1 MAQNYEIIN
10 GGKVMKAKRILSAIL
25 SLTLFASVVSGC
37 TKYEDGGEK
46 VYTRDEAVTEL
57 EAFNKEINVDTLE
70 APLDIYSDDTSNR
83 TLADIN
89 TYPLKTEGNG
99 DINIEIAAAT
109 EMSSDAPDDWMNVV
123 ASRFNKEEMKIDGKT
138 VSVSVRKIT
147 SGETLTYM
155 TEGNYKPDVYVP
167 SSEAWGKML
176 SDKGVTTVTLTDR
189 LLGNTAGIL
198 MEKKTYETYK
208 EKYKEVTVDK
218 VLEAALAGDLTFA
231 YTNPYTSATGLNI
244 LSAML
249 YAFDNDNP
257 LSENA
262 QKKLLDYQ
270 KQSPP
275 VAYTTGVLRTQASK
289 GIIKAMVMEEQAF
302 QNTPELKDYVYTP
315 AGIRHDHPAYTF
327 EYVSKEKQEAAK
339 LFIEYC
345 KNTEST
351 KLADEKG
358 FNLHNDYKSQKNG
371 LDGNG
376 YLSAQKI
383 WKQNKDG
390 GQPIIAVFVADVS
403 GSMAGKAINNLKES
417 LISTSQY
424 IGSDNYI
431 GLVSYADDV
440 HVNLPID
447 KFDGTQRAKFTGATK
462 ALDIEGNTATYN
474 AVLVALKMMLDKQKE
489 VPNAKMMLFVLS
501 DGEQNRGYSLDRVA
515 PIVGGLKVPVYS
527 IGYNLNNGS
536 RANNELQRL
545 SNINEAT
552 LINASSEDL
561 VNQLRNLFNVQL

>member
-1 MAQNYEIIN
+1 MAQNHEIIN
-10 GGKVMKAKRILSAIL
+10 GGKMMKSKRIISAIL
-25 SLTLFASVVSGC
+25 SLTLFASIVSGC
-37 TKYEDGGEK
+37 TEYEDGDEK
-46 VYTRDEAVTEL
+46 VYSHDEAITEL
-57 EAFNKEINVDTLE
+57 EAFNKEIDVDTLD
-70 APLDIYSDDTSNR
+70 APIDIYSDDSENH

-89 TYPLKTEGNG
+89 TYPLKTEGKG

-123 ASRFNKEEMKIDGKT
+123 ASRFNKEEKKIDGKT

-167 SSEAWGKML
+167 SSDAWGQML
-176 SDKGVTTVTLTDR
+176 SAKGVTTVKLTDK

-198 MEKKTYETYK
+198 MEKKTYDTYK

-218 VLEAALAGDLTFA
+218 VLDAALAGDLTFA

-249 YAFDNDNP
+249 YAFDNKNP
-257 LSENA
+257 LSDNA

-289 GIIKAMVMEEQAF
+289 GIIKAMVMEEQAYH
-302 QNTPELKDYVYTP
+302 NTPELKDYVYTP
-315 AGIRHDHPAYTF
+315 AGIRHDHPVYTF

-339 LFIEYC
+339 LFTEYC
-345 KNTEST
+345 LSDESR

-358 FNLHNDYKSQKNG
+358 FNLHDDYKSQENG

-390 GQPIIAVFVADVS
+390 GQPIIAVFVADIS
-403 GSMAGKAINNLKES
+403 GSMAGKAINNLKDS

-440 HVNLPID
+440 HINLPID
-447 KFDGTQRAKFTGATK
+447 KFDGTHRAKFTGAVK
-462 ALDIEGNTATYN
+462 ALDIEGSTATYN

-501 DGEQNRGYSLDRVA
+501 DGEQNRGYNLDRVA

-545 SNINEAT
+545 SNINEAA
-552 LINASSEDL
+552 LINANSDDI